1 MMGRY
6 SAVEVIACM
15 FRTGINWGRPIAP
28 GRLIPHAIPYTAIL
42 HNNMNFKLES
52 IKKTIRHCCFLHTL
66 QTHIGHVIIPK
77 PHFSSREGI
86 NSRYRRF
93 ELLHSPFWFNLSPP

>member
-28 GRLIPHAIPYTAIL
+28 GRLIPPALPYKE
-42 HNNMNFKLES
+42 N
-52 IKKTIRHCCFLHTL
+52 TI
-66 QTHIGHVIIPK
+66 IIIIIMIDNPDM
-77 PHFSSREGI
+77 
-86 NSRYRRF
+86 
-93 ELLHSPFWFNLSPP
+93 LD

>member
-28 GRLIPHAIPYTAIL
+28 DRLIPPPYPYSDVGI
-42 HNNMNFKLES
+42 
-52 IKKTIRHCCFLHTL
+52 KTIHNYQSLLVRCLSGLNVHFCKKS
-66 QTHIGHVIIPK
+66 PK
-77 PHFSSREGI
+77 VA
-86 NSRYRRF
+86 
-93 ELLHSPFWFNLSPP
+93 